1 MAKTKVISNEAIISA
16 LLQQGTI
23 TAAAKALK
31 ISTRTIY
38 DRMKESDFEADY
50 SAART
55 DILLSA
61 VSGFNKKL
69 SSAIDE
75 VEKIMTDDAVN
86 PATRLQAAQ
95 TIITNAGKFTQ
106 QLNDH
111 AKARAREHNKI
122 GLEDIIL

>member
-1 MAKTKVISNEAIISA
+1 MAKTKTIPNEAIISA
-16 LLQQGTI
+16 LLQHGTI
-23 TAAAKALK
+23 TAAAKALNV
-31 ISTRTIY
+31 SQRTIY
-38 DRMKESDFEADY
+38 DRMKEPDFEADY
-50 SAART
+50 SAARA

-106 QLNDH
+106 QLNEH
-111 AKARAREHNKI
+111 AATRAREHNKLDMGGI
-122 GLEDIIL
+122 FL

>member
-1 MAKTKVISNEAIISA
+1 MAKTKVIQNEVIISA
-16 LLQQGTI
+16 LLQHGTI
-23 TAAAKALK
+23 TAAAKALNV
-31 ISTRTIY
+31 SQRTIY
-38 DRMKESDFEADY
+38 DRMKEPDFEADY
-50 SAART
+50 SAARA

-111 AKARAREHNKI
+111 AATRAREHNKLDMGGI
-122 GLEDIIL
+122 FL